1 MVTVLPGRH
10 GWSVL
15 RVGGGG
21 EAGACGSAR
30 TTSGGAMNVSV
41 PDPTRQSFFP
51 LASNHYRTS
60 RHELSPLPL
69 RSAVALFPP
78 RAAPVALTSDAP
90 LYIASA
96 TRILPRSEARRP
108 RRPTKSRVRFPSG
121 NRPDP
126 RACSQTRR
134 AFRVPEVAAVPTVS
148 TVTFRACATPWSGAM
163 GGADSASSSPRTVRS
178 RGQRRV
184 SYSSASGSSSDGPPT
199 PLPAP
204 NDGDSGNAPSRCC
217 CCSSR

>member
-21 EAGACGSAR
+21 EAGECGSAR

-41 PDPTRQSFFP
+41 PDPTRQSFFA
-51 LASNHYRTS
+51 LASNHYRTR

-69 RSAVALFPP
+69 RSGVALFPA
-78 RAAPVALTSDAP
+78 RATPVVLTNGAS

-108 RRPTKSRVRFPSG
+108 RRPTKSRVRFLRR
-121 NRPDP
+121 NRPES

-134 AFRVPEVAAVPTVS
+134 AFRVPEVVAVPTVS
-148 TVTFRACATPWSGAM
+148 APGFRPCAPP
-163 GGADSASSSPRTVRS
+163 PRGVIGVAKLRRMVRP

-184 SYSSASGSSSDGPPT
+184 SYSSASGSSSDAPPT

-204 NDGDSGNAPSRCC
+204 NDGDSGNAPARCC

>member
-21 EAGACGSAR
+21 EAGDCGSAR

-51 LASNHYRTS
+51 LASNHYRTR

-69 RSAVALFPP
+69 RSDVALFPP
-78 RAAPVALTSDAP
+78 RATPVVLTSGAS

-96 TRILPRSEARRP
+96 TSILPRSAARRP
-108 RRPTKSRVRFPSG
+108 RRPTKSRVRFLIR

-148 TVTFRACATPWSGAM
+148 TITFWACATPWFCAM
-163 GGADSASSSPRTVRS
+163 GGVAIAANGAVARSAPRQLLERERVLVRGAADAAAR
-178 RGQRRV
+178 
-184 SYSSASGSSSDGPPT
+184 A
-199 PLPAP
+199 
-204 NDGDSGNAPSRCC
+204 
-217 CCSSR
+217 